1 MVKRILIA
9 EDDPNILLSLQFL
22 MENDGHQTRVC
33 DNGNAALVT
42 AEAFE
47 PHLVL
52 LDIMLP
58 GLDGYELC
66 RALRANPAHAH
77 VKIVVLSA
85 KGRESEVAKAYELGA
100 DAYLTK
106 PFATREVTDTVRR
119 LLDAS

>member
-9 EDDPNILLSLQFL
+9 EDDPNILVSLQFL

-85 KGRESEVAKAYELGA
+85 KGRESEIAKAYELGA

>member
-9 EDDPNILLSLQFL
+9 EDDPNILVSLQFL